1 MNPPSTGV
9 MVALCAGTALVS
21 YLLAG
26 LNPSIILSKAI
37 YHTDIRTC
45 GSGNPGFTN
54 FKRSFGSKYA
64 WWVFFLDI
72 AKSAVLFTLFGFLFL
87 HFAGDRLLGVALSAC
102 FAMLGNAFPVWYRFK
117 GGKGFMVCLTA
128 SWFLDWRVGLCGTAV
143 MLLLL
148 FTVKYMSLA
157 TMCGMASG
165 AVVLWLL
172 PTKSFL
178 PPLLFSLCVLFM
190 ILRHWKNIGRL
201 IKGTESKFSLKDKK
215 K

>member
-1 MNPPSTGV
+1 
-9 MVALCAGTALVS
+9 
-21 YLLAG
+21 
-26 LNPSIILSKAI
+26 
-37 YHTDIRTC
+37 
-45 GSGNPGFTN
+45 
-54 FKRSFGSKYA
+54 
-64 WWVFFLDI
+64 
-72 AKSAVLFTLFGFLFL
+72 
-87 HFAGDRLLGVALSAC
+87 
-102 FAMLGNAFPVWYRFK
+102 
-117 GGKGFMVCLTA
+117 MVCLTA